1 MSNVKEVF
9 PKRFKALRE
18 AIGVSQDD
26 FAKALG
32 VSRPTISY
40 YEKGDRLPDIDMLGR
55 INTLTE
61 CSIEYLVGLADNM
74 KPAYVDI
81 GRYTSLS
88 DGAIDVLEDLCFHAD
103 ILNFMIEHKDYDRLM
118 NAISLYT
125 VFKTPSYNRM
135 PYLDDKSFAKYTAL
149 QIFDKIIDEYA
160 STCPSKEYGD
170 ADERYHIREM
180 KKNHEE
186 MDAFMS
192 APDAFS
198 EEKEEKMRKDFA
210 EYKENHKE
218 KLACDP
224 FYRFRHE
231 MRGNPEFSE

>member
-1 MSNVKEVF
+1 MSIVKEEF
-9 PKRFKALRE
+9 PKRLKALRE

-55 INTLTE
+55 INRLTE
-61 CSIEYLVGLADNM
+61 CSIEYLMGYADNM
-74 KPAYVDI
+74 KPANVEI

-88 DGAIDVLEDLCFHAD
+88 DGAIDVLEDVSFHTD
-103 ILNFMIEHKDYDRLM
+103 ILNFLIEHKDYNRLM

-125 VFKTPSYNRM
+125 VLKTPSYNEM
-135 PYLDDKSFAKYTAL
+135 PFHDDKSFVKFSIL
-149 QIFDKIIDEYA
+149 QIFDKIVEEYT
-160 STCPSKEYGD
+160 STRPTKEYGD
-170 ADERYHIREM
+170 ADERYHIKEM
-180 KKNHEE
+180 QRNHEE

-198 EEKEEKMRKDFA
+198 AEKEEKMRKDIA
-210 EYKENHKE
+210 AYKEEHKE
-218 KLACDP
+218 KLARDP

-231 MRGNPEFSE
+231 MLGNPEVPE